1 MTGQGRLTRDPGGP
15 HQTPGARAGPPSPP
29 RAGPGNGGVV
39 GQLLD
44 RSGSGG
50 IAGQGRSAAAPEF
63 LAHCQTAEQTA
74 TIAALNKWAHCESVG
89 LTLRWMQRY
98 DKCGLYKGYNRV
110 QLEPLQLTTTFC
122 PTLWSHLCSQRGQ
135 GRHVISL
142 RVLPT
147 VQLGPG
153 RAPEGGRPSHLGRL
167 G

>member
-1 MTGQGRLTRDPGGP
+1 MTLEGRIKRLERERGHPAHLGPDPETVELWASFWTAAGLEES
-15 HQTPGARAGPPSPP
+15 RAK
-29 RAGPGNGGVV
+29 
-39 GQLLD
+39 
-44 RSGSGG
+44 
-50 IAGQGRSAAAPEF
+50 AAAPEF

-98 DKCGLYKGYNRV
+98 DKSGLYKGYNRV

>member
-1 MTGQGRLTRDPGGP
+1 MTLEGRIKRLERERGHPAHLGPDPE
-15 HQTPGARAGPPSPP
+15 TVELWASLWTA
-29 RAGPGNGGVV
+29 
-39 GQLLD
+39 
-44 RSGSGG
+44 SGIEASQ
-50 IAGQGRSAAAPEF
+50 AKAAALEF
-63 LAHCQTAEQTA
+63 LAHCQTTEQTA
-74 TIAALNKWAHCESVG
+74 TIAALNKRAHCESVG

-98 DKCGLYKGYNRV
+98 DKSGLYKGYNRI

-147 VQLGPG
+147 VQLGPS
-153 RAPEGGRPSHLGRL
+153 RAPEGGRPSHLGRR

>member
-39 GQLLD
+39 GQLVG
-44 RSGSGG
+44 RRG
-50 IAGQGRSAAAPEF
+50 IEASQAKAAVLEF
-63 LAHCQTAEQTA
+63 LAHCQTTEQTA

-98 DKCGLYKGYNRV
+98 DKSGLYKGYNRV

-122 PTLWSHLCSQRGQ
+122 PTLWSPSVFLAGTGETCYQLTSSANR
-135 GRHVISL
+135 
-142 RVLPT
+142 PT
-147 VQLGPG
+147 WSKSGT
-153 RAPEGGRPSHLGRL
+153 
-167 G
+167 